1 MLSYLAISGRTVR
14 YRYGQLPVE
23 WREEFH
29 EYQRLLARRF
39 AVVSA
44 LMGLVIFPFFQVAEL
59 WPQLGLRDHWWNH
72 LGWRSLPMAAAI
84 GILVLRWRVPDGLW
98 PRGLLVLYA
107 LSGMVMM
114 TGMVAEHLVE
124 PSGSNDFL
132 SKGLVV
138 VIALVAVLATAGA
151 RDLILV
157 YGVPLVA
164 ISVVVMRA
172 SVPPIEVFLLLVHPV
187 IMMVIGLVIS
197 EVLYRVRLE
206 AFVARQEL
214 EQSASTDMLTGLA
227 NRRAFDARLEAEH
240 ARCARQG
247 APYTLIMA
255 DLDHFKRVNDTHG
268 HDVGDEVLIE
278 LARRLKGTLRTE
290 DELGRWGGEEFMVL
304 LRDTGQ
310 HEAELV
316 AEKLRL
322 AVADSPFHTSAGPLA
337 ITTSLGIAVFNGEEM
352 PSMVARRAD
361 IALYGAKESG
371 RNRWESA

>member
-14 YRYGQLPVE
+14 YRYGELPVE
-23 WREEFH
+23 WQEAFH
-29 EYQRLLARRF
+29 EYQRVLARRF

-44 LMGLVIFPFFQVAEL
+44 LMGLIIFPFFQVVEL
-59 WPQLGLRDHWWNH
+59 WPQLGLLGHWWSH
-72 LGWRSLPMAAAI
+72 LGWRMLPVVTAI
-84 GILVLRWRVPDGLW
+84 GILILRWRVPDGVW
-98 PRGLLVLYA
+98 PRGMLVLYA
-107 LSGMVMM
+107 LSGMIMM
-114 TGMVAEHLVE
+114 SGMVAEHMTE
-124 PSGSNDFL
+124 PGGPHDFL

-157 YGVPLVA
+157 YGVPLVLM
-164 ISVVVMRA
+164 SVVVIQA
-172 SVPPIEVFLLLVHPV
+172 SVPLIGVFLLLVHPL

-206 AFVARQEL
+206 AFMARQQL
-214 EQSASTDMLTGLA
+214 EQSASTDVLTGLA

-240 ARCARQG
+240 ARCLRQG
-247 APYTLIMA
+247 ASYALIMA
-255 DLDHFKRVNDTHG
+255 DLDHFKHVNDTHG
-268 HDVGDEVLIE
+268 HDVGDEVLTE
-278 LARRLKGTLRTE
+278 LARRLQGALRTE

-304 LRDTGQ
+304 LRDGGQ
-310 HEAELV
+310 HEAEPV

-322 AVADSPFHTSAGPLA
+322 AVADTPFHTSAGPLS

-361 IALYGAKESG
+361 LALYAAKENG
-371 RNRWESA
+371 RNRCESA

>member
-1 MLSYLAISGRTVR
+1 MLSYLAISGRKVR
-14 YRYGQLPVE
+14 YRYGHLPVE

-29 EYQRLLARRF
+29 AYQRLLARRF

-44 LMGLVIFPFFQVAEL
+44 LMGLIIFPFFQVAEL
-59 WPQLGLRDHWWNH
+59 WPQLGLRDHWWSH
-72 LGWRSLPMAAAI
+72 LGWRSLPMVAAT
-84 GILVLRWRVPDGLW
+84 GILILRWRVPDGLW

-157 YGVPLVA
+157 YGVPVVA
-164 ISVVVMRA
+164 MSVVVMRA
-172 SVPPIEVFLLLVHPV
+172 SVPPIDVFLLLVHPV

-214 EQSASTDMLTGLA
+214 QQSASTDMLTGLA

-240 ARCARQG
+240 ARCVRQG
-247 APYTLIMA
+247 APYALIMA

-268 HDVGDEVLIE
+268 HEVGDEVLIE
-278 LARRLKGTLRTE
+278 LARRLRNALRTE

-304 LRDTGQ
+304 LRDAGQ

-337 ITTSLGIAVFNGEEM
+337 ITTSLGIAVFIGEEM

-361 IALYGAKESG
+361 IALYGAKENG
-371 RNRWESA
+371 RNRCESA